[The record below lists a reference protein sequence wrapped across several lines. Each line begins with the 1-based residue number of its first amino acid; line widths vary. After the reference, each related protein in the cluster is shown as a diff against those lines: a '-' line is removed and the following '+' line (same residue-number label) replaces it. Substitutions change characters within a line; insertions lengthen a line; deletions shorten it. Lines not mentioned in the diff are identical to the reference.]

1 MLSAGP
7 KPFQRHSDKN
17 YMHFDVEDFETESI
31 YKHLAPSVAFIK
43 EALTSGGAI
52 LVYCQAGMSRSASCV
67 IAYFISEHN
76 LSYFEA
82 MQLVKAKRP
91 IVCVNL
97 TFAKELMKF
106 EEDCRNGV
114 VKIEYK
120 SKPVVD

>member
-1 MLSAGP
+1 
-7 KPFQRHSDKN
+7 
-17 YMHFDVEDFETESI
+17 MHFDIEDFETESI
-31 YKHLAPSVAFIK
+31 YKHLAPAVAFIK

-52 LVYCQAGMSRSASCV
+52 LVHCQAGMSRSASCV

-82 MQLVKAKRP
+82 IKLVKAKRP

-106 EEDCRNGV
+106 EEDFRNGV

-120 SKPVVD
+120 NKPVVD